1 MRGNHRDARIMGS
14 PWASEQIL
22 VHELPF
28 APGPT
33 CPGSTP
39 RGRDSPGHWPA
50 RGRPGVG
57 THLGSPWPRYD
68 IHYESPGVP
77 DPPPHQGFRDGHIN
91 VWYSNYPG
99 SYPENE
105 MGVTNFSIG
114 ANVHQ
119 STLDRYA
126 QTSGPVVA
134 RIYADECPYTLQPH
148 HPHHQSTRSAW
159 TAIGHC
165 SHLRPWQTTFRRQI
179 RRIHTHI
186 LETFTGCQTGSL
198 GPNTLAR
205 TSTALFTRRCT
216 TPLHLLNLSHLPTTH
231 HHPHH
236 RRHRRHHRPD

>member
-1 MRGNHRDARIMGS
+1 MSTNPHLIDMHKHPDR
-14 PWASEQIL
+14 WW
-22 VHELPF
+22 HEY
-28 APGPT
+28 
-33 CPGSTP
+33 TP
-39 RGRDSPGHWPA
+39 MSA
-50 RGRPGVG
+50 
-57 THLGSPWPRYD
+57 L
-68 IHYESPGVP
+68 
-77 DPPPHQGFRDGHIN
+77 
-91 VWYSNYPG
+91 
-99 SYPENE
+99 
-105 MGVTNFSIG
+105 
-114 ANVHQ
+114 
-119 STLDRYA
+119 
-126 QTSGPVVA
+126 
-134 RIYADECPYTLQPH
+134 TLQPH

-236 RRHRRHHRPD
+236 QGIKNNNRAEVAGASRDGGDDGGDGGEGGGG